1 MPVIITEPLKIEKL
15 TIAIANL
22 PNSLSGIK
30 IVQLSDLHYDGIRL
44 SEKLLAKAIEISNL
58 ENPEIR
64 ILYILFS
71 AY

>member
-1 MPVIITEPLKIEKL
+1 MPVIITEPLKVERV

-44 SEKLLAKAIEISNL
+44 SEKLLAEAMRVVI
-58 ENPEIR
+58 
-64 ILYILFS
+64 
-71 AY
+71 